1 MTLASVTPP
10 EVAQGQ
16 RFILPNNSGRLRYAN
31 AEDLPSYPSA
41 GLKEGSTAAS
51 AAATL
56 GWAKKPVEPWRPDT
70 KTSSAS
76 ASAAALLAADYK
88 SPTKDRG
95 VQPISAAGSQAALA
109 ASSIRKHQKSP
120 STPPSLWGSSAANLA
135 FKGTKPPPAPPASP
149 PSTETATLARQNS
162 MRAAQ
167 GAMTGIR
174 RPRASSSPQVVQTYP
189 DQANAAA
196 NALSA
201 ATLAHRP
208 ARSEVGAVPYTTM
221 SRSMFTSKPPVK
233 PEIDEKERA
242 DVLHASAVVMA
253 RKMYNQQQKMIDSAK
268 EHRRSS
274 SFPRH
279 GTARPTNPGHE
290 EKSPMMYGNLQEAA
304 YRLAQERLA
313 KIHTEHDQNL
323 ADYYGTLNRSK
334 TGSIRG
340 KLTRRRSSS
349 DGDLLEDQRRSQHIR
364 KQMSMLNTKL
374 TEVDEEKRTKD
385 RQALLAAAQRN
396 VKAQLHDM
404 DKKLQA
410 ETGRVPLSTMS
421 DWERKARVAAQTRF
435 DATNIQTSQKVD
447 IGGGKFLDQAEI
459 DQIAARKVQPLLD
472 EINERAERE
481 AERREKERLDEE
493 KRKEDAERERLR
505 RQEIQ
510 EIYQRLR
517 EDEKAREAEIKHEA
531 KLQKQEAKAIKAQ
544 QKRAEKEEKQKD
556 REATAV
562 TTGETAETQDATN
575 QSAPDPE
582 PEIKTASNSSRRHT
596 HALSISFSRRKQK
609 GKDVVVVPP
618 PTTSEKSPRS
628 GSESTSPTHRV
639 RTWLRSHLPQQRAKS
654 QGAVRETKS
663 AAENKGFIGG
673 AALAKLRGSN
683 FSTPSIIESEN
694 RIQNR
699 HNSTSTEG
707 SLREVAMAG
716 RKNGESSASA
726 TAAAAAAAAAGRH
739 SMVLLPSPMTP
750 SPVDGSPRSQS
761 ALERRSVSSISS
773 DDGSADRF
781 VEARSHLASPITPL
795 TPPKVTGLS
804 ALAKSERSSPFR
816 ESRFSENLE

>member
-1 MTLASVTPP
+1 M
-10 EVAQGQ
+10 
-16 RFILPNNSGRLRYAN
+16 
-31 AEDLPSYPSA
+31 
-41 GLKEGSTAAS
+41 
-51 AAATL
+51 
-56 GWAKKPVEPWRPDT
+56 
-70 KTSSAS
+70 
-76 ASAAALLAADYK
+76 
-88 SPTKDRG
+88 
-95 VQPISAAGSQAALA
+95 
-109 ASSIRKHQKSP
+109 
-120 STPPSLWGSSAANLA
+120 
-135 FKGTKPPPAPPASP
+135 
-149 PSTETATLARQNS
+149 ARQNS

-174 RPRASSSPQVVQTYP
+174 RPRANSSPHVVQTYP
-189 DQANAAA
+189 DQANAAE

-208 ARSEVGAVPYTTM
+208 SRSEVGAVPYTTM

-233 PEIDEKERA
+233 PEVDEKERA

-253 RKMYNQQQKMIDSAK
+253 RKMYNQQQKMVDSAK

-279 GTARPTNPGHE
+279 DTIRPISPDHE
-290 EKSPMMYGNLQEAA
+290 EGAPVVYGNLQEAA

-313 KIHTEHDQNL
+313 KIHTEHDQSL
-323 ADYYGTLNRSK
+323 ADYYGTPNRAK

-374 TEVDEEKRTKD
+374 TEVDEEKRAKD

-404 DKKLQA
+404 DEKLQA
-410 ETGRVPLSTMS
+410 ETGRVPLNTMS
-421 DWERKARVAAQTRF
+421 DWERRARIAAQARF
-435 DATNIQTSQKVD
+435 DAANIQTPQKVD

-459 DQIAARKVQPLLD
+459 DQIAAKKVQPLLD

-493 KRKEDAERERLR
+493 KRKADAERERLR
-505 RQEIQ
+505 QQEIQ

-517 EDEKAREAEIKHEA
+517 EDEKAREAEIKHEV
-531 KLQKQEAKAIKAQ
+531 KLQKQEAKAIKAK
-544 QKRAEKEEKQKD
+544 QKRAAKEGKQKD
-556 REATAV
+556 REAMAV
-562 TTGETAETQDATN
+562 MTGETAETQDTTN
-575 QSAPDPE
+575 QSAPEPE
-582 PEIKTASNSSRRHT
+582 PEVKTITNSSRRHT
-596 HALSISFSRRKQK
+596 HALSISFPRRKQK

-618 PTTSEKSPRS
+618 PATSEKSPKS

-639 RTWLRSHLPQQRAKS
+639 RTWLRSRLPRQRAKS
-654 QGAVRETKS
+654 QGAERETKS
-663 AAENKGFIGG
+663 AAEHKGFIGG
-673 AALAKLRGSN
+673 AALARLRGN
-683 FSTPSIIESEN
+683 NASTPSIIETEN
-694 RIQNR
+694 QIESRQ
-699 HNSTSTEG
+699 NSTSTED

-726 TAAAAAAAAAGRH
+726 AAAGAGRD
-739 SMVLLPSPMTP
+739 SIVLLPSPMTP
-750 SPVDGSPRSQS
+750 SPFDGSPRSQS

-773 DDGSADRF
+773 DDSSADKF

-795 TPPKVTGLS
+795 TPPRVAGLS
-804 ALAKSERSSPFR
+804 VSARSGRSSPFR